1 MGAQNAQPWTRRRRL
16 IAAVATAPPHPFFDG
31 RPGRIE
37 ITGWA
42 VVLDSGGYMTAHMHP
57 SSWLSGVYYGA
68 VPDAINAAS
77 NDRVGWIE
85 FGRPEKRFELA
96 VEPEV
101 RSYRPEEGLMV
112 LLPSFMFHRTI
123 PFQSH
128 QKRICV
134 AFTVSQDARD

>member
-1 MGAQNAQPWTRRRRL
+1 M
-16 IAAVATAPPHPFFDG
+16 
-31 RPGRIE
+31 
-37 ITGWA
+37 
-42 VVLDSGGYMTAHMHP
+42 
-57 SSWLSGVYYGA
+57 
-68 VPDAINAAS
+68 PDAINAAS
-77 NDRVGWIE
+77 NDRVGWIK

-112 LLPSFMFHRTI
+112 LFPWFMFHRTI

-134 AFTVSQDARD
+134 AFAVSRDARD